1 MIQTEIFTDTIS
13 NEVKLRKLKD
23 AIINE
28 LHGKISGIIKDQIK
42 LQHSNQES
50 TENASAVYRKEIELL
65 KNKMKKKEDLIET
78 LLDTIK
84 ELTAAKSHPLTKPI
98 SSFVADSPRFK

>member
-1 MIQTEIFTDTIS
+1 MIQTEILTNTIS

-28 LHGKISGIIKDQIK
+28 IHGKISGIIKDQIK
-42 LQHSNQES
+42 LKHSNQES

-65 KNKMKKKEDLIET
+65 KNKMKKKEDLIKT
-78 LLDTIK
+78 LRTQ
-84 ELTAAKSHPLTKPI
+84 
-98 SSFVADSPRFK
+98 